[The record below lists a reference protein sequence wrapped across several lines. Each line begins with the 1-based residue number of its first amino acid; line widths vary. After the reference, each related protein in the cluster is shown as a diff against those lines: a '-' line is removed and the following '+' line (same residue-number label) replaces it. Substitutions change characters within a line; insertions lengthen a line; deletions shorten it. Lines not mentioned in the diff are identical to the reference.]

1 MATIVIIIIVI
12 VTIVVVIVIIGVVI
26 VIIVVVIVIITQHH
40 QARPDKVE
48 GLGGTLHFQIALCT
62 FRWHFAILG
71 GTLQF
76 FCCNIGFRV
85 VESYICTRFL

>member
-62 FRWHFAILG
+62 FRWHFVKMALCK
-71 GTLQF
+71 LF
-76 FCCNIGFRV
+76 FCCNMGFCV
-85 VESYICTRFL
+85 VKCS